1 MDFFRSFFVTDKP
14 KIMIVDDEPVNPM
27 IMEAALSNDY
37 DVTIVDNGFDCLDQ
51 ISTLKPNLIF
61 LDVIMPDMD
70 GLEVCKRLRDT
81 PATEDI
87 PVIFVSGLN
96 SSEERMKCYDVGG
109 DDFVIKPASPQE
121 LLTKAKMALQ
131 NSSLNKKLHSDAEN
145 AKKAALEAIS
155 DAGELGVIIDF
166 FQGCF
171 ACSSINE
178 VVACLFKATS
188 SYNLKCSV
196 QIRTNTRT
204 ITIDDDG
211 QFIPIEE
218 EIITKSAEQG
228 KTIKFGS
235 KFIFNYKTISL
246 LIKNMPVDNQ
256 EKYQRISEHVPIM
269 MEGAESKIQTLCFES
284 NIKEKH
290 ESLQKMAKFIDEAL
304 HQIESQVAEQHERNS
319 EIMTDMVKTLE
330 MEFLKLGLDD
340 DQEEYIIDLVN
351 ENLSGALEATQ
362 KGYNMDKILG
372 LVMAKI
378 TQVLDEE

>member
-1 MDFFRSFFVTDKP
+1 MTDKP

-27 IMEAALSNDY
+27 IMEAALSQEY
-37 DVTIVDNGFDCLDQ
+37 DVTIVHNGFDCLDQ
-51 ISTLKPNLIF
+51 ISTLKPSLIF
-61 LDVIMPDMD
+61 LDVLMPDMN

-81 PATEDI
+81 PATEGI

-131 NSSLNKKLHSDAEN
+131 NSSLNKQLHADAEK

-171 ACSSINE
+171 ECDTINE
-178 VVACLFKATS
+178 VVGRLFKATS
-188 SYNLKCSV
+188 SYNLDCSV
-196 QIRTNTRT
+196 QVRTYDQR
-204 ITIDDDG
+204 ITVDDQW

-218 EIITKSAEQG
+218 EILTKSAEQG
-228 KTIKFGS
+228 KTLQFGS
-235 KFIFNYKTISL
+235 KVILNYKTISL
-246 LIKNMPVDNQ
+246 LIKNMPIDNE
-256 EKYQRISEHVPIM
+256 EKCKRINEHIPIM
-269 MEGAESKIQTLCFES
+269 MEGAESKVQSLCFS
-284 NIKEKH
+284 MNIKEKH
-290 ESLQKMAKFIDEAL
+290 ESLHKMAKYIDDAL
-304 HQIESQVAEQHERNS
+304 QQIEKKVAEQQERNN

-330 MEFLKLGLDD
+330 MECLKLGLDQ
-340 DQEEYIIDLVN
+340 DQEEYIIEVVN
-351 ENLSGALEATQ
+351 ENLSGALEAAQ
-362 KGYNMDKILG
+362 KGYSLDKILG

-378 TQVLDEE
+378 TQVLDEV